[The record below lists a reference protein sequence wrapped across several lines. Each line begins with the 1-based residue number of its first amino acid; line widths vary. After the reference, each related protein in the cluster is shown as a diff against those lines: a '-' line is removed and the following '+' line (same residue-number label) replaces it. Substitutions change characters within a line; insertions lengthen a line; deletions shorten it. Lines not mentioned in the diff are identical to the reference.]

1 MSKTRVGSDI
11 LCVFFFFVAK
21 PITTSVI
28 DRSGTIR
35 APVTIGKSGAQIAQ
49 AAYERSIDRACELS
63 KQAPSYASPKLSP
76 THSLTGVKCRAIS
89 VAKK

>member
-21 PITTSVI
+21 PITTKVI

-35 APVTIGKSGAQIAQ
+35 APVTLGRSGAQIAQ
-49 AAYERSIDRACELS
+49 VAYERSIDRASER
-63 KQAPSYASPKLSP
+63 KQKYDRRNSGG
-76 THSLTGVKCRAIS
+76 TVQ
-89 VAKK
+89 KKV